1 MPNKVL
7 RESALSVEVIG
18 EEEFTN
24 DLAGDPFK
32 EGNKLPERSTSVA
45 WDHRW
50 GELRVVGV
58 VLINEPELL

>member
-18 EEEFTN
+18 EEEFAN

-32 EGNKLPERSTSVA
+32 ERDDLTERAAAMA
-45 WDHRW
+45 WNYRW
-50 GELRVVGV
+50 DKVRVVGV